1 MKLKID
7 INIIFIPLIIIL
19 IWISSLNINA
29 INSSNLSNNFSI
41 ISGNSGG
48 TYYYIAA
55 GQSKIINEEIGL
67 NVLTQASSGSP
78 VENLALVANDSQNL
92 AIVTIDGYYFGKNGE
107 KDRGFNK
114 KIDNI
119 EVLQIGH
126 KAYLY
131 ALTMEK
137 KEIKSF
143 KNIEGLNIG
152 VPPIGSSTY
161 YMALAILEAYG
172 YKEKNI
178 NIIPLSS
185 QEQSEAL
192 KDGEIDIAF
201 IAGGLSQSTVMD
213 LDFSNKIKFLSLEK
227 EVQEKLNRDY
237 PYWQSSVIPQNTY
250 KNLKEDIY
258 CLSVNTMLVCNKD
271 IDEKISYNITKV
283 LNENTEKL
291 GNIHISGF
299 EWSKENTRK
308 FLNNKIL
315 KFNLGAIKYYDEVF
329 KSGL

>member
-7 INIIFIPLIIIL
+7 INIVFIPLIMIL
-19 IWISSLNINA
+19 IWISSLNIRA

-55 GQSKIINEEIGL
+55 GQSKIISEETGL
-67 NVLTQASSGSP
+67 NILTQSSSGSP
-78 VENLALVANDSQNL
+78 IENLSLVADSSQNL

-107 KDRGFNK
+107 KNRGFNN

-137 KEIKSF
+137 NGIKTF

-192 KDGEIDIAF
+192 KDGEIDVAF

-227 EVQEKLNRDY
+227 EIQKKLDKEY
-237 PYWQSSVIPQNTY
+237 PYWESSIIPQNTY
-250 KNLKEDIY
+250 KNLNEDIY

-271 IDEKISYNITKV
+271 IDKKISYDITKA
-283 LNENTEKL
+283 LNENTGKL
-291 GNIHISGF
+291 GNIHISGY
-299 EWSKENTRK
+299 EWSKENTK
-308 FLNNKIL
+308 NFLDNKIL
-315 KFNLGAIKYYDEVF
+315 KFNSGAIKYYNEIF
-329 KSGL
+329 K